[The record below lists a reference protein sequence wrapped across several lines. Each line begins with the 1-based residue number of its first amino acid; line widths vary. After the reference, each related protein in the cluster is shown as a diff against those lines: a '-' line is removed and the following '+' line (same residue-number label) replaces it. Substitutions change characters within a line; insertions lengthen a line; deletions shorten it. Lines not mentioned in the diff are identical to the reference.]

1 MKSMES
7 YLRRTH
13 KPLQKIAK
21 TVLLGASDIKRLKS
35 EIVLQKI
42 AKTVLLG
49 ANDIKRL
56 KSEIVRLN
64 KIIKKQ
70 EKKYSKLYKTYS
82 FWHQKNI
89 AKQQTIT
96 NSEVPS

>member
-1 MKSMES
+1 MKTMES

-13 KPLQKIAK
+13 KP
-21 TVLLGASDIKRLKS
+21 
-35 EIVLQKI
+35 LQKI

-70 EKKYSKLYKTYS
+70 EKKYSKLYKTYL

-96 NSEVPS
+96 NFEGQS

>member
-1 MKSMES
+1 MKMES
-7 YLRRTH
+7 YLRRANQ
-13 KPLQKIAK
+13 PLQ
-21 TVLLGASDIKRLKS
+21 
-35 EIVLQKI
+35 QI

-49 ANDIKRL
+49 ANEVKRMKTEISSL
-56 KSEIVRLN
+56 K

-70 EKKYSKLYKTYS
+70 EKKYSKLYKTYAR
-82 FWHQKNI
+82 WHQSNI